1 MTQFRSSRLILAA
14 TACAILTPVSAG
26 AADPAPFDLNGPE
39 LNVTV
44 TRGDASLPIG
54 QVPAL
59 MSGDQLTISANL
71 PTDQSVK
78 YRLISAF
85 LRGVTNPPPKDWI
98 DSVETW
104 QRKEKKRT
112 LKLTV
117 PKDARQLAL
126 FLVPDTG
133 GDFGTVA
140 DAVRGKPGEFV
151 RVTQDINQASLDRSR
166 LNAFVAGIRSQEN
179 SHPEYLRTVAPI
191 LSSSLSMK
199 LNPDCLAKVVE
210 SQAACLLEHRE
221 ALVLGDIHTNSMTE
235 TIIGAP
241 ADLAMQISSTRE
253 AGYGFYSPYIGV
265 VRDLARIFGAFNSP
279 EFSYLPA
286 LGIQNGPSVSLLLN
300 TAPSFRKPKSVLVAA
315 MPAIEKDAP
324 PPLRRTSEAA
334 ICGVRPDA
342 VFGVEGAPLVFAT
355 DYAHGMALRLKAN
368 DGTTVEAPLV
378 ARADRG
384 GYVMATVLKAQDFEA
399 ATTGLVH
406 GYWGFD
412 TFNGPEYLIQFPQG
426 GEWRA
431 EADTQRLIAGR
442 DNSLTLKGPAP
453 ACVESV
459 SVQMPGGQSRPAKWR
474 VDGPDGIAVDIPLT
488 GIGAGEMQVTVKPI
502 GLDPATIATR
512 AYAEQSRLDS
522 LTLHAGDEGAAL
534 TGLRLDQIKS
544 VTMDGIAF
552 RPGDLTR
559 DGDADRLELQ
569 SEAPDKAAALKQGH
583 GGKAQIVLKDG
594 RKATLPFMVAAPRPA
609 LSVLGKS
616 IADKATPSGLPIR
629 LANPDLL
636 PDSARM
642 TISFRAPDGLTL
654 SPKDVIDVAT
664 TDGSAQVRL
673 TGDKGLRLESQQV
686 AIATLDPAAL
696 GTSAFGPLRYRLVQA
711 GLAGKWQPLAT
722 LVRLPSVQSITCAAG
737 GGDSCTM
744 SGQNLFL
751 LEAVASDPAFSAPKT
766 LPPGFTGQSFEVP
779 KPQGR
784 ALYLKLR
791 DAPASIQ
798 TLSLEQAA
806 R

>member
-1 MTQFRSSRLILAA
+1 MTHFRPSRLALIA
-14 TACAILTPVSAG
+14 TACAVLVPAAVE

-39 LNVTV
+39 LSVTV

-71 PTDQSVK
+71 PADQSVK

-117 PKDARQLAL
+117 PNDARQLVL

-133 GDFGTVA
+133 GDFGTIA

-179 SHPEYLRTVAPI
+179 THPEYLRTVAPI

-235 TIIGAP
+235 TIVGAP
-241 ADLAMQISSTRE
+241 ADLAMQISATRE

-286 LGIQNGPSVSLLLN
+286 LGIQNGPSVALLLN

-324 PPLRRTSEAA
+324 PPLRKTSDTA

-355 DYAHGMALRLKAN
+355 DYAHGMALRLKAK
-368 DGTTVEAPLV
+368 DGRTIEAPLV

-384 GYVMATVLKAQDFEA
+384 GYVMTTILKAQDFDA

-406 GYWGFD
+406 GFWGFD

-431 EADTQRLIAGR
+431 DPDAQRLIAGR
-442 DNSLTLKGPAP
+442 DNSLTVKGPAP

-459 SVQMPGGQSRPAKWR
+459 NVQLPGGQIRPAKWR
-474 VDGPDGIAVDIPLT
+474 VDGPDGIVVDVPLT
-488 GIGAGEMQVTVKPI
+488 GMGAGDMQVTVKPT
-502 GLDPATIATR
+502 GLDPVTLSTR
-512 AYAEQSRLDS
+512 AYAEQSRLDA
-522 LTLHAGDEGAAL
+522 LTLHGGDQSAAL
-534 TGLRLDQIKS
+534 TGLRLDQIKG
-544 VTMDGIAF
+544 VTIEGIAF
-552 RPGDLTR
+552 RPGELTR
-559 DGDADRLELQ
+559 EGDADRLELQ
-569 SEAPDKAAALKQGH
+569 SEMPEKAAALTQGQN
-583 GGKAQIVLKDG
+583 GKAQILLKDG
-594 RKATLPFMVAAPRPA
+594 RKASLPYMIASPRPA
-609 LSVLGKS
+609 LSILGKS

-642 TISFRAPDGLTL
+642 TVSFRAPEGLTL

-664 TDGSAQVRL
+664 EDGSAQVRL
-673 TGDKGLRLESQQV
+673 TSDKGLRLESQQV
-686 AIATLDPAAL
+686 AIATIDPAAL
-696 GTSAFGPLRYRLVQA
+696 GASAFGPLRYRLVQN
-711 GLAGKWQPLAT
+711 GLAGKWQPIAT
-722 LVRLPSVQSITCAAG
+722 LVRLPSIQSITCAPG

-751 LEAVASDPAFSAPKT
+751 LESVAADPAATNAKT
-766 LPPGFTGQSFEVP
+766 LPSGFTGQSIDVP
-779 KPQGR
+779 KPQGQ

-791 DAPASIQ
+791 DAPATIQ
-798 TLSLEQAA
+798 TLSLEEAA